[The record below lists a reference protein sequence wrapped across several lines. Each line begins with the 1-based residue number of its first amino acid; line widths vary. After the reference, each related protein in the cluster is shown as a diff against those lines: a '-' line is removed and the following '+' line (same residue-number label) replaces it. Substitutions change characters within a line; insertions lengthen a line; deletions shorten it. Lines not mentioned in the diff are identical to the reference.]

1 MAENVEEPGY
11 PDGTYSY
18 GHSSGF
24 APDSLFK
31 GARKQGPPLSPQSDA
46 NLLNESEFQKFF
58 RSLALADPCGPA
70 PQFLERASPVA
81 LEPPVAEGVEDN
93 DAADAEAEA
102 CGVAAMPV
110 ETESP
115 VVEDQSSDHRLTEV
129 IGKAHLAERR
139 DPDKPFLRLGLV
151 EKQGDSGYDH
161 QHHTEI
167 LPHVQHYIQA
177 LGDTSG
183 FHRFGEQIIEW
194 KQENEAKKGENKN
207 VLPDDK
213 VVSFVVEQPFTS
225 EKDSEEE
232 KAHCLGHS
240 AVFDSPEEV
249 YGQSVTYS
257 GSCNI
262 ED

>member
-1 MAENVEEPGY
+1 MAENVEEPGC

-70 PQFLERASPVA
+70 PQFLERTSLMA

-139 DPDKPFLRLGLV
+139 DLYEPFLRLGPV
-151 EKQGDSGYDH
+151 EKEGDAGHDH

-177 LGDTSG
+177 VGDTSG
-183 FHRFGEQIIEW
+183 FHRFREQIIER
-194 KQENEAKKGENKN
+194 KQENEA
-207 VLPDDK
+207 
-213 VVSFVVEQPFTS
+213 
-225 EKDSEEE
+225 
-232 KAHCLGHS
+232 
-240 AVFDSPEEV
+240 
-249 YGQSVTYS
+249 
-257 GSCNI
+257 
-262 ED
+262 